1 MYRAGDV
8 VFLPFPFSD
17 IAVSKKRPVVLLSN
31 QDSVGDFVCAAVTSS
46 TEEIGNRVELAQSD
60 FVEGNLPKRSWVR
73 VSKVYTVNGATTVG
87 RFGMLAEDALHRIRT
102 AVCDFVGCATSRGA
116 DET

>member
-1 MYRAGDV
+1 MYQAGEV

-17 IAVSKKRPVVLLSN
+17 IAVSKKRPVIVLSD

-46 TEEIGNRVELAQSD
+46 TEEIGDRVVLAQSD
-60 FVEGNLPKRSWVR
+60 FVQGTLPKKSWVR

-87 RFGMLAEDALHRIRT
+87 RFGILTEDALRRIRT
-102 AVCDFVGCATSRGA
+102 AVCEFVGCSS
-116 DET
+116 